1 MILVFIA
8 LTSSPKE
15 AADVDPEPR
24 IGGAAEAHPRGR
36 ETPPVPVYREWQHLV
51 PTQPGTRPV
60 SW

>member
-1 MILVFIA
+1 MA
-8 LTSSPKE
+8 LTSTPKE

-24 IGGAAEAHPRGR
+24 IGRAAEAHPRGR
-36 ETPPVPVYREWQHLV
+36 ETPPVPVYRERQHLV